1 MFDTASPPLI
11 CWKGGTKKQVSQERI
26 LRGRRKGGAI
36 AAEAAAAAAAA
47 AFVPFSDDVR
57 RLAAAADVTE
67 RSTRRED
74 DNVLRGVQAK
84 EAEGTV
90 IRASHVATASVV
102 FLTPYASTAWAT
114 RAGGRGPLL
123 STLPGVS
130 SPLIQTSQ
138 SIRPLGSPSIAGWA
152 VSGLSTSQ
160 PSPSSELATFQS
172 TIGVQR
178 PDAELL
184 NNDAEC
190 LPPSVSWLPLANP
203 DRSILDVDI
212 FQASQQVLSHRLAVP
227 KLIFENFE
235 TAHDDDNTP
244 QHGQSSGP
252 WSHPAESRVQFPERP
267 ASGIDEQI
275 ALLPVDQ
282 NPLNKKLLRLYIAV
296 LSRFKASI
304 NGDPSPNNPFIRH
317 YSPFCLQDP
326 LVMQIILYTSAC
338 FLHET
343 GDVRTDVLRICK
355 GQAIAMLNEN
365 LTMDS
370 SKSRASNTPA
380 LTSTDANRSST
391 SVFQKPGDAA
401 IAGVIQLT
409 VAEWYW
415 GESDQDLRY
424 HLMGLRDMIR
434 VRGGFNQLGMDG
446 LLAKNAIVHDVS
458 ISLAHENSPLLLT
471 LSSSDDDREGGGSGC
486 KGSTGSATAGGAA
499 NSARR
504 ALATPY
510 AFVDPIKDVP
520 LRMANLSP
528 MVTHLPCSGT
538 LPSFSD
544 CATSLRI
551 HPATAS
557 ILDNVKYLLSV
568 VDAIYDES
576 ATLATTNPAS
586 LKARAMGKYILSS
599 DPPTRT
605 NSPPNSNYPAAF
617 DRESI
622 RSGKSGLYVPGYPN
636 DSVTLHAGR
645 HDPDAA
651 ERDMHGIRIS
661 ADLDD
666 DMARTPVD
674 MERNGGHISLDY
686 SGYRAGMPPD
696 AACALCEKHVD
707 DQHPHARSGKLGN
720 GYGCRVDRHAAA
732 ALARGPR
739 HGRAGGEG
747 GVEEE
752 RDGAA
757 SSKRRT
763 ALRARRA
770 VSGCVAKKHTTIAE
784 ETPPLWWRDSIPAK
798 SWILLDTSVHG
809 HILQVTKPD
818 NEGKYFPPSWRCEE
832 QAHWQ
837 KQITAFCVEN
847 DVPRA

>member
-1 MFDTASPPLI
+1 MS
-11 CWKGGTKKQVSQERI
+11 GGSQQQRTSRNAARAERTTTSCGEC
-26 LRGRRKGGAI
+26 RRRKQKCDQGQ
-36 AAEAAAAAAAA
+36 
-47 AFVPFSDDVR
+47 PCSNCLR
-57 RLAAAADVTE
+57 RFPHPVCEYRVGNRIPGT
-67 RSTRRED
+67 ST
-74 DNVLRGVQAK
+74 
-84 EAEGTV
+84 
-90 IRASHVATASVV
+90 
-102 FLTPYASTAWAT
+102 FLTPA

-446 LLAKNAIVHDVS
+446 LLAKNAIVCVDLFCCPNICMFS
-458 ISLAHENSPLLLT
+458 GLT
-471 LSSSDDDREGGGSGC
+471 LLRLLIIPLMVDIC
-486 KGSTGSATAGGAA
+486 LCHVLIT
-499 NSARR
+499 
-504 ALATPY
+504 ATPEF
-510 AFVDPIKDVP
+510 A
-520 LRMANLSP
+520 
-528 MVTHLPCSGT
+528 
-538 LPSFSD
+538 
-544 CATSLRI
+544 SLYVLYI
-551 HPATAS
+551 
-557 ILDNVKYLLSV
+557 LLSV
-568 VDAIYDES
+568 LLLRPLVCFSDIFLVRSIFRPIYHVFIC
-576 ATLATTNPAS
+576 P
-586 LKARAMGKYILSS
+586 S
-599 DPPTRT
+599 DPLW
-605 NSPPNSNYPAAF
+605 SYF
-617 DRESI
+617 
-622 RSGKSGLYVPGYPN
+622 RSRP
-636 DSVTLHAGR
+636 
-645 HDPDAA
+645 
-651 ERDMHGIRIS
+651 
-661 ADLDD
+661 
-666 DMARTPVD
+666 
-674 MERNGGHISLDY
+674 
-686 SGYRAGMPPD
+686 
-696 AACALCEKHVD
+696 
-707 DQHPHARSGKLGN
+707 
-720 GYGCRVDRHAAA
+720 
-732 ALARGPR
+732 
-739 HGRAGGEG
+739 
-747 GVEEE
+747 
-752 RDGAA
+752 
-757 SSKRRT
+757 
-763 ALRARRA
+763 
-770 VSGCVAKKHTTIAE
+770 
-784 ETPPLWWRDSIPAK
+784 
-798 SWILLDTSVHG
+798 
-809 HILQVTKPD
+809 
-818 NEGKYFPPSWRCEE
+818 
-832 QAHWQ
+832 
-837 KQITAFCVEN
+837 
-847 DVPRA
+847 

>member
-1 MFDTASPPLI
+1 ML
-11 CWKGGTKKQVSQERI
+11 C
-26 LRGRRKGGAI
+26 GRRKGGAV
-36 AAEAAAAAAAA
+36 AAEAAAASA

-57 RLAAAADVTE
+57 RLAAAAGVTE

-74 DNVLRGVQAK
+74 DNVLRGVQTE

-90 IRASHVATASVV
+90 TKVSHVAIASVV
-102 FLTPYASTAWAT
+102 FLNQYASTAWASNSRIPGT
-114 RAGGRGPLL
+114 STFLTPARAGGRGPLL

-130 SPLIQTSQ
+130 SPLIQASQ
-138 SIRPLGSPSIAGWA
+138 STRPLGSPSIAGWA
-152 VSGLSTSQ
+152 VPGISTSH
-160 PSPSSELATFQS
+160 PSPGSEPATYQS
-172 TIGVQR
+172 TLRVQR
-178 PDAELL
+178 SEAELL
-184 NNDAEC
+184 NSDTEC

-227 KLIFENFE
+227 KLIFDNFE
-235 TAHDDDNTP
+235 TAHNDDDTP
-244 QHGQSSGP
+244 QHGQSPGS

-282 NPLNKKLLRLYIAV
+282 SPLNTKLLRLYIAV

-326 LVMQIILYTSAC
+326 LVMRIILYTSAC

-343 GDVRTDVLRICK
+343 GDVRTDVLRTYK

-365 LTMDS
+365 LTTDS
-370 SKSRASNTPA
+370 SKSMVPNTTA
-380 LTSTDANRSST
+380 LTATDANSLT
-391 SVFQKPGDAA
+391 TPVIQKPGDAA

-415 GESDQDLRY
+415 GESEQDLRY

-471 LSSSDDDREGGGSGC
+471 LSPSDDDRKGGGSGC
-486 KGSTGSATAGGAA
+486 KGSTGPATSGGAA

-504 ALATPY
+504 VLAKPY

-528 MVTHLPCSGT
+528 MVTHLPCSGS

-576 ATLATTNPAS
+576 TTSATTNPAS
-586 LKARAMGKYILSS
+586 LKARAMGKYMYEHISSLHSTIPGHRQSLSS

-605 NSPPNSNYPAAF
+605 NSPPTSNYSAAF

-622 RSGKSGLYVPGYPN
+622 RSESMPSTGTAAGPGSDGPGRSPSGPNSDSTTSEWSSTKSHTRDASDSPTSPRSAYHHQQSPDFMYQVIRMTALLYTRAVM
-636 DSVTLHAGR
+636 T
-645 HDPDAA
+645 
-651 ERDMHGIRIS
+651 
-661 ADLDD
+661 
-666 DMARTPVD
+666 RTP
-674 MERNGGHISLDY
+674 L
-686 SGYRAGMPPD
+686 SGTCTESEFLQIWTTTWRVPLSTWNDTVGIFHWIMLAIAP
-696 AACALCEKHVD
+696 ACHRT
-707 DQHPHARSGKLGN
+707 PHARFVKNMLTISTLTLGVEN
-720 GYGCRVDRHAAA
+720 WAMAMGAASTGMR
-732 ALARGPR
+732 LQHWLEGQDM
-739 HGRAGGEG
+739 GEQEEREEREER
-747 GVEEE
+747 EEE
-752 RDGAA
+752 R
-757 SSKRRT
+757 RRGME
-763 ALRARRA
+763 RHPARGGRR
-770 VSGCVAKKHTTIAE
+770 SGRE
-784 ETPPLWWRDSIPAK
+784 ER
-798 SWILLDTSVHG
+798 
-809 HILQVTKPD
+809 
-818 NEGKYFPPSWRCEE
+818 
-832 QAHWQ
+832 
-837 KQITAFCVEN
+837 
-847 DVPRA
+847 